1 MNDYDVAIVGGGA
14 AGLSAALVLSRA
26 RRRVVVVDAG
36 EPRNAPA
43 AHMQGFLGSD
53 GMPPRELL
61 AAGRREV
68 AGYGGDLIDGRV
80 AGIEPS
86 GTEDGKPLF
95 EVVLE
100 TGPSLRAR
108 RLIVTTGLRDE
119 VPTSQECASA
129 GVATCCTAR
138 TATGT
143 RSAINRSASW
153 VEPPRPCLTRTWSGS
168 GQPTSSSSAAAR
180 APTGG
185 AARTARRARIRV
197 VDTPV
202 TRLVVE
208 ADRLT
213 RRGAGDGGG
222 GAPDGGLRAPRIR
235 AARQPADGLGCAT
248 EDTGWVRVD
257 ATGRTSVPGVWA
269 AGNAVNPRAQVIT
282 AAGEGSA
289 AAIAVN
295 NDLVEEDVRVAVAQ
309 SRALH

>member
-68 AGYGGDLIDGRV
+68 TGYGGELIDGRV

-95 EVVLE
+95 EVVLDDGSVAAGSASDRHHR
-100 TGPSLRAR
+100 TAATRY
-108 RLIVTTGLRDE
+108 
-119 VPTSQECASA
+119 PTSQECASA
-129 GVATCCTAR
+129 GVAICCTAR

-153 VEPPRPCLTRTWSGS
+153 VEPSRP
-168 GQPTSSSSAAAR
+168 
-180 APTGG
+180 
-185 AARTARRARIRV
+185 
-197 VDTPV
+197 
-202 TRLVVE
+202 
-208 ADRLT
+208 
-213 RRGAGDGGG
+213 
-222 GAPDGGLRAPRIR
+222 
-235 AARQPADGLGCAT
+235 
-248 EDTGWVRVD
+248 
-257 ATGRTSVPGVWA
+257 
-269 AGNAVNPRAQVIT
+269 
-282 AAGEGSA
+282 
-289 AAIAVN
+289 
-295 NDLVEEDVRVAVAQ
+295 
-309 SRALH
+309 